1 MKIGIIGGGSI
12 GLLFAFYLSEK
23 YPVCLYVRTK
33 EQLELIQSKGLFLR
47 QLELEKQKFIEV
59 KLYSEWSG
67 CEDLTI
73 IAVKQY
79 HLNRLMDDLYAH
91 SRLDKSILFLQN
103 GMGHIKYL
111 DKLKGEVYVGT
122 VEHGA
127 MRLEPN
133 MVLHTGI
140 GSTKISSIRLSCSRI
155 LEMIA
160 VESDKSFSFIIE
172 EDYENML
179 LKKLVVNAVINPL
192 TAVLGIE
199 NGALIE
205 NKHYFELVKMIF
217 SEIEQC
223 LQLQNSQPYFENIV
237 TVCKKTAHNQS
248 SMLCDLEGKRPTE
261 VDAILGYILEKS
273 AEREINTPIIA
284 TFYQAVKGK
293 ECKLERV

>member
-23 YPVCLYVRTK
+23 YPICLYVRTK
-33 EQLELIQSKGLFLR
+33 EQLGLIQSKGLFLK
-47 QLELEKQKFIEV
+47 QHELEKHKFIEV

-67 CEDLTI
+67 CEDLTL

-79 HLNRLMDDLYAH
+79 HLNQLMDILYAH
-91 SRLDKSILFLQN
+91 SRPDKSILFLQN
-103 GMGHIKYL
+103 GMGHLKYL
-111 DKLKGEVYVGT
+111 EKLNGEVYVGT

-127 MRLEPN
+127 IRLN
-133 MVLHTGI
+133 ANRVLHTGI
-140 GSTKISSIRLSCSRI
+140 GSTNISSIRPSRSRL
-155 LEMIA
+155 LEMISL
-160 VESDKSFSFIIE
+160 ELDKSFPFIIE

-192 TAVLGIE
+192 TAILGIK
-199 NGALIE
+199 NGELLE
-205 NKHYFELVKMIF
+205 NKHYFELMKMIF
-217 SEIEQC
+217 NEIEQC
-223 LQLQNSQPYFENIV
+223 LSLQNSQQYFENIV

-261 VDAILGYILEKS
+261 VDAILGFILEKS
-273 AEREINTPIIA
+273 VEREINTPIIA

>member
-23 YPVCLYVRTK
+23 YPICLYVRTK
-33 EQLELIQSKGLFLR
+33 EQLGLIQSKGLFLK
-47 QLELEKQKFIEV
+47 QHELEKHKFIEV

-79 HLNRLMDDLYAH
+79 HLNQLMDVLYAH
-91 SRLDKSILFLQN
+91 IRPDKSILFLQN
-103 GMGHIKYL
+103 GMGHLKYL
-111 DKLKGEVYVGT
+111 EKLNGEVYVGT

-127 MRLEPN
+127 IRLNPN
-133 MVLHTGI
+133 RVLHTGI
-140 GSTKISSIRLSCSRI
+140 GSTNISSIRLSRSRL
-155 LEMIA
+155 LEMISL
-160 VESDKSFSFIIE
+160 ESDKSFPFIIE

-192 TAVLGIE
+192 TAILGVK
-199 NGALIE
+199 NGELLE
-205 NKHYFELVKMIF
+205 NKHYFELMKMIF
-217 SEIEQC
+217 NEMEQC
-223 LQLQNSQPYFENIV
+223 LLLQNSQQYFENIV

-248 SMLCDLEGKRPTE
+248 SMLCDIEGKRPTE
-261 VDAILGYILEKS
+261 VDAILGFILEKS
-273 AEREINTPIIA
+273 VEREINTPIIA

>member
-91 SRLDKSILFLQN
+91 SCLDKSILFLQN

-140 GSTKISSIRLSCSRI
+140 GSTKISSIRLSCSRL

-192 TAVLGIE
+192 TAILGIK
-199 NGALIE
+199 NGELIE

>member
-23 YPVCLYVRTK
+23 YPICLYVRTK
-33 EQLELIQSKGLFLR
+33 EQLGLIQSKGLFLK
-47 QLELEKQKFIEV
+47 QSEQEKHKFIEV

-67 CEDLTI
+67 NEDLTI

-79 HLNRLMDDLYAH
+79 HLNRLMDVLYAH
-91 SRLDKSILFLQN
+91 CRPDKSILFLQN
-103 GMGHIKYL
+103 GMGHLKYL
-111 DKLKGEVYVGT
+111 KKLNGEVYVGT

-127 MRLEPN
+127 IRLKAN
-133 MVLHTGI
+133 RVLHTGI
-140 GSTKISSIRLSCSRI
+140 GSTNISAIRPSRSR
-155 LEMIA
+155 LFEMIA
-160 VESDKSFSFIIE
+160 LESNKNFPFIIE

-192 TAVLGIE
+192 TAILGIK
-199 NGALIE
+199 NGELLE
-205 NKHYFELVKMIF
+205 NKYYFELMKMIF
-217 SEIEQC
+217 KEIKQC
-223 LQLQNSQPYFENIV
+223 LQLQNSQQYFENIV

-248 SMLCDLEGKRPTE
+248 SMLCDIEGKRPTE

-273 AEREINTPIIA
+273 IEREINTPIIA
-284 TFYQAVKGK
+284 AFYQAVKGK